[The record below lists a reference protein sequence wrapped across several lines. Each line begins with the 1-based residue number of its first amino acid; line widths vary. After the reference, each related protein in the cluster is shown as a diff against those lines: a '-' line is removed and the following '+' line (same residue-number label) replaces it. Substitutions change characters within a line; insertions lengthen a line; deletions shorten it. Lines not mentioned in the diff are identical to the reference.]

1 MQYNK
6 KKVEQIVE
14 EFFQGKES
22 RLGRELFNNWYKH
35 ENNELGEIPNK
46 ESIRKEIY
54 QSIESEILDDKSV
67 QLNGEGF
74 QKQSLGVS
82 FFLKVAA
89 SIILIVGVSY
99 IFFNQLELNTDFKES
114 AVQVEKSNARGERS
128 TFRLPDGTIVKLNSD
143 SKLTFAEDFDDK
155 SRQVY
160 LEGEAF
166 FDVVK
171 DANRPF
177 MVHSS
182 GVVTTALGTSFNVKA
197 FDYNEGEDKIEV
209 SLVTGKVS
217 VRKTKGNVDLILI
230 PGEQALID
238 GASSQKRAFE
248 DAEVLAWKDGV
259 IHFRDTG
266 FTDIIVELERWY
278 DVDFEVEGLDD
289 SAGQR
294 LKGTGK
300 FNTQKQSLTTVLEVL
315 SYSMNFKYEMN
326 KKRVLIKF

>member
-22 RLGRELFNNWYKH
+22 RLGRELFNNWYKSNGH
-35 ENNELGEIPNK
+35 ELQDIPDK

-54 QSIESEILDDKSV
+54 QSVESQISDDKHEG
-67 QLNGEGF
+67 LNDFGIS
-74 QKQSLGVS
+74 KRSLGVP
-82 FFLKVAA
+82 FFLKIAA
-89 SIILIVGVSY
+89 SIILVVGLSY
-99 IFFNQLELNTDFKES
+99 FLLDRVDQGANEKGLS
-114 AVQVEKSNARGERS
+114 AHVEKSNARGERS

-143 SKLTFAEDFDDK
+143 SKLSFKEDFDGK
-155 SRQVY
+155 QRQVI

-171 DANRPF
+171 DPSRPF
-177 MVHSS
+177 VVHSS

-197 FDYNEGEDKIEV
+197 FNGQSGKDKIEV

-217 VRKTKGNVDLILI
+217 VQSDEGSVDMILV

-238 GASSQKRAFE
+238 GASSQKRAF
-248 DAEVLAWKDGV
+248 DGSEVLSWKDGV

-266 FTDIIVELERWY
+266 FADIIEELERWY
-278 DVDFEVEGLDD
+278 DVDFVIDGLD
-289 SAGQR
+289 ATTGHR

-326 KKRVLIKF
+326 KKRVVIKF

>member
-35 ENNELGEIPNK
+35 ENSELGEIPNK

-54 QSIESEILDDKSV
+54 QSIESGILDDKSG

-74 QKQSLGVS
+74 HKQSLGIS
-82 FFLKVAA
+82 FFMKVAA

-99 IFFNQLELNTDFKES
+99 FFFNQLELDTDFKEL
-114 AVQVEKSNARGERS
+114 AVHVEKSNARGERS

-197 FDYNEGEDKIEV
+197 FDYKGGEEKIEV

-217 VRKTKGNVDLILI
+217 VRKTEGNVDMILV

-238 GASSQKRAFE
+238 GASSKKRAFE

-266 FTDIIVELERWY
+266 FADIIVELERWY
-278 DVDFEVEGLDD
+278 DVDFEVEGLGQ
-289 SAGQR
+289 SAGER

-326 KKRVLIKF
+326 KKRVVIKF